1 MTVLENAEIRTESD
15 KHWKSCLER
24 LAELNEICPDPP
36 AGLAASLRDYQ
47 VEGFRWLSRLS
58 HWGIGGI
65 LADDMGLGK
74 TVQTLA
80 LLMTRVETGPTLVIA
95 PTSLGFNW
103 QRECERFTPSLR
115 PILFRE
121 SDRPDLKN
129 QVTDGDLVIC
139 SYGLALREA
148 ECAEGD

>member
-1 MTVLENAEIRTESD
+1 MSG
-15 KHWKSCLER
+15 S
-24 LAELNEICPDPP
+24 
-36 AGLAASLRDYQ
+36 AGGAGSITANYQ

-95 PTSLGFNW
+95 PTSLDLTGSGSVSDS
-103 QRECERFTPSLR
+103 RRRCDRFCFGNR
-115 PILFRE
+115 IGR
-121 SDRPDLKN
+121 
-129 QVTDGDLVIC
+129 I
-139 SYGLALREA
+139 
-148 ECAEGD
+148 